1 MKVTMRPVR
10 ALPKIIIHRKVAAY
24 CRASTKQE
32 IQCHSLEVQLC
43 CAQTGRDSFAFSP
56 LAKIVV
62 SPPSSRWRPTVH
74 RTVGFILS
82 SPLSHEVRKK
92 TEDTL
97 WVSSAF
103 FGTPEG
109 TRTPNPRNRNPML
122 YPLSHRCMCLC
133 IITGFLPFVKG
144 KMCIPCQHFL
154 CATVD

>member
-1 MKVTMRPVR
+1 MHLSIRMG
-10 ALPKIIIHRKVAAY
+10 AY
-24 CRASTKQE
+24 IAEQYSRRMNKY
-32 IQCHSLEVQLC
+32 
-43 CAQTGRDSFAFSP
+43 TGRDSFAFSP
-56 LAKIVV
+56 LAKIMV

-82 SPLSHEVRKK
+82 SPFPHEVRKK

-154 CATVD
+154 CATAD